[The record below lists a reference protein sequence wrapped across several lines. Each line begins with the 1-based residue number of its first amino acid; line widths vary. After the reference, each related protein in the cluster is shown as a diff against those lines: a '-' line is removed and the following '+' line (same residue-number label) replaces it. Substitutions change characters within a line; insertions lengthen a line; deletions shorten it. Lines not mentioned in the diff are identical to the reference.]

1 MIYLNIVYEVSLN
14 KGKNGKF
21 GFTHTDGL
29 IKKITKESSADKAN
43 IGVGDLIFEVNGKRA
58 SERQDVYKLMRDR
71 DTRDYVE
78 LKLYRKGNLVI
89 SI

>member
-1 MIYLNIVYEVSLN
+1 MIYLNIVYEVSLK

-21 GFTHTDGL
+21 GFAHTDGL

-58 SERQDVYKLMRDR
+58 SEKQNVHELMRDSN
-71 DTRDYVE
+71 TGESVG
-78 LKLYRKGNLVI
+78 LKLCRKGN
-89 SI
+89 

>member
-1 MIYLNIVYEVSLN
+1 MRIVYEVSLK

-58 SERQDVYKLMRDR
+58 SEKQNVYKLMRGR
-71 DTRDYVE
+71 KTGNLVR
-78 LKLYRKGNLVI
+78 LKLYRKGKQVI
-89 SI
+89 PI

>member
-1 MIYLNIVYEVSLN
+1 MFYLSIVYEVSLK

-29 IKKITKESSADKAN
+29 IKKITKESSADKEN

-58 SERQDVYKLMRDR
+58 SEKQNVYKLMRDR
-71 DTRDYVE
+71 KSGDSVR
-78 LKLYRKGNLVI
+78 LKLYRKGKQVI
-89 SI
+89 TI